1 MTDSLNARAGRI
13 VYVIVGGFFLL
24 FALLGYALDRFQI
37 NRIADAQLAENARI
51 IGALAELVQSD
62 DAVKRGAAEALRI
75 VRSRG
80 TASQIG
86 LQIWNHGNVLIVA
99 SDALRSLPLDAA
111 PAGLSRLSV
120 AGEPWRMYTLL
131 SDNGRWVRVGESAEG
146 LVETDRA
153 LLATALSSL
162 LAVPLIALLMR
173 RAVGLSVRSLNGV
186 AEQIAAW
193 RPHHV
198 EPIGDDVPNELVPV
212 VASINGLLRR
222 VNQAMK

>member
-1 MTDSLNARAGRI
+1 MTNSLNARAARI
-13 VYVIVGGFFLL
+13 AYVTVGGFFVL

-51 IGALAELVQSD
+51 VGALAELARSD
-62 DAVKRGAAEALRI
+62 DEVNRGTTEALRI
-75 VRSRG
+75 VRAGG
-80 TASQIG
+80 TDGQIG
-86 LQIWNHGNVLIVA
+86 LQIWNHRNVLIAA

-120 AGEPWRMYTLL
+120 DGEPWRMYTLL
-131 SDNGRWVRVGESAEG
+131 SDNGRWVRVGERAEG

-173 RAVGLSVRSLNGV
+173 RAVGRSVRSLDMI
-186 AEQIAAW
+186 AEQIARW

-198 EPIGDDVPNELVPV
+198 EPIGGDIPNELVPM

-222 VNQAMK
+222 VNQAAK